1 MRLKKLSVAWILRS
15 CGCSRL
21 TYTLSEG
28 LIDFRRSSSFN
39 ILSIFSER
47 ANRTVQSLKISPFSF
62 SQYINIDWWDTKGKL
77 WWSFL
82 DFTEDFHKKSSQEHE
97 SPEKFEL
104 YLPISTQFLFS
115 MSLSSLWVF
124 EIHFYAL
131 IWVQLKI
138 YFWSFSL
145 VFVVAYGFQQIWWK
159 PSEKG
164 IKLKRRQLSC
174 I

>member
-21 TYTLSEG
+21 TYTLAEG

-62 SQYINIDWWDTKGKL
+62 SQYINIDWWDSKGKL

-82 DFTEDFHKKSSQEHE
+82 DFTEDFHKK
-97 SPEKFEL
+97 KFTRTWISREIWIIFTHFH
-104 YLPISTQFLFS
+104 PIFVFHVPVEPLSLWNSFLCFD
-115 MSLSSLWVF
+115 LSSIKDLF
-124 EIHFYAL
+124 L
-131 IWVQLKI
+131 II
-138 YFWSFSL
+138 
-145 VFVVAYGFQQIWWK
+145 
-159 PSEKG
+159 
-164 IKLKRRQLSC
+164 
-174 I
+174 